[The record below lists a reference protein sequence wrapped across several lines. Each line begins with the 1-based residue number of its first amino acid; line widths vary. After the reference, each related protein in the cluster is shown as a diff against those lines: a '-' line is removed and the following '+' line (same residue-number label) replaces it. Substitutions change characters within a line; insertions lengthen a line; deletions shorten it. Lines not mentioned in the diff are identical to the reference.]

1 MYSIIWYFN
10 WYVSFEPCLSL
21 LIVSGIC
28 IDNSSDILRSMG
40 QYDCVF
46 CHVLGVTALEGPA
59 VANDETWNAQIII
72 FMHLLPFPWM
82 VRVQF
87 STHFSWLL
95 LGLGNKNLYAET
107 YWKVVIIFLFWLNSR
122 QERHAYWWRPL
133 HVYSLSF
140 FYFNLPG
147 KEKSWQEWKFPLIY
161 SYIF

>member
-1 MYSIIWYFN
+1 MSVLNHVSRFSLWVVFVLIIVLIFSDRWDSIIVCSVMF
-10 WYVSFEPCLSL
+10 L
-21 LIVSGIC
+21 
-28 IDNSSDILRSMG
+28 
-40 QYDCVF
+40 
-46 CHVLGVTALEGPA
+46 A

-72 FMHLLPFPWM
+72 FMHLLLFSWM
-82 VRVQF
+82 DRVQF

-107 YWKVVIIFLFWLNSR
+107 YWKVVIIFLFWLNSS